1 MTEKSKE
8 ELLQMLHER
17 MKKEQQEYR
26 KWLLS
31 QSKKEILNL
40 APQYYVRE
48 QVIKEIGESD
58 PFGKIG
64 ERYLYMDQI
73 TVLLRSGT
81 PLVDICR
88 EYFSDIDLYSRY
100 DFAESVCAAIDNC
113 ANDLL
118 RNEFRERRDKG
129 IYTNE
134 PNNTY
139 ITDDEQEENT

>member
-8 ELLQMLHER
+8 ELLHILHER
-17 MKKEQQEYR
+17 MQKEQQKYR

-31 QSKKEILNL
+31 QRKNEILKL
-40 APQYYVRE
+40 APQFYVRE

-58 PFGKIG
+58 PLGKIG
-64 ERYLYMDQI
+64 ERYLYTDQI
-73 TVLLRSGT
+73 TVLLRSST
-81 PLVDICR
+81 PLAEICR

-118 RNEFRERRDKG
+118 RAEFRERRDKG

-139 ITDDEQEENT
+139 IPDNEEENT

>member
-1 MTEKSKE
+1 MTEKTKT
-8 ELLQMLHER
+8 ELLKILHER
-17 MKKEQQEYR
+17 MQKEQQKYR

-48 QVIKEIGESD
+48 QVVKEIDESE
-58 PFGKIG
+58 PTGKVG
-64 ERYLYMDQI
+64 ERYLYTDQI
-73 TVLLRSGT
+73 TVLLRSST
-81 PLVDICR
+81 PLADICR

-118 RNEFRERRDKG
+118 RAEFRERRDKG
-129 IYTNE
+129 IYTHE

-139 ITDDEQEENT
+139 ITEENT

>member
-1 MTEKSKE
+1 MPEKSKT
-8 ELLQMLHER
+8 ELLKILHER
-17 MKKEQQEYR
+17 MQKEQQEYR

-31 QSKKEILNL
+31 QSKNEILKL

-73 TVLLRSGT
+73 TVLLRSNT
-81 PLVDICR
+81 PLADICR

-100 DFAESVCAAIDNC
+100 DFAESVCAVIDNC

-129 IYTNE
+129 IYTHE

-139 ITDDEQEENT
+139 ITDNEEENT

>member
-8 ELLQMLHER
+8 ELLMMLHER
-17 MKKEQQEYR
+17 MQKEQQKYR

-31 QSKKEILNL
+31 QRKNEILKM

-48 QVIKEIGESD
+48 QAIKEIGESD
-58 PFGKIG
+58 PLGKIG
-64 ERYLYMDQI
+64 ERYLYTDQI
-73 TVLLRSGT
+73 TVLLRSSA
-81 PLVDICR
+81 PLDDICQ
-88 EYFSDIDLYSRY
+88 EYFSDIDLYRRY

-129 IYTNE
+129 IYTHE

>member
-1 MTEKSKE
+1 MTEKTKT
-8 ELLQMLHER
+8 ELLKILHER
-17 MKKEQQEYR
+17 MQKEQQKYR

-48 QVIKEIGESD
+48 QVVKEIDESE
-58 PFGKIG
+58 PTGKVG
-64 ERYLYMDQI
+64 ERYLYTDQI
-73 TVLLRSGT
+73 TVLLRSST
-81 PLVDICR
+81 PLADICR
-88 EYFSDIDLYSRY
+88 EYFSDTDLYSRY

-118 RNEFRERRDKG
+118 RAEFRERRDKG
-129 IYTNE
+129 IYTHE

-139 ITDDEQEENT
+139 ITEENT

>member
-1 MTEKSKE
+1 MPEKSKT
-8 ELLQMLHER
+8 ELLKILHER
-17 MKKEQQEYR
+17 MQKEQQEYR

-31 QSKKEILNL
+31 QSKNEILKL

-73 TVLLRSGT
+73 TVLLRSNT
-81 PLVDICR
+81 PLADICR

-100 DFAESVCAAIDNC
+100 DFAESVCAVIDNC

>member
-1 MTEKSKE
+1 MTEKSKK
-8 ELLQMLHER
+8 ELLHILHER
-17 MKKEQQEYR
+17 MQKEQRKYR

-31 QSKKEILNL
+31 QKKEEILKL

-48 QVIKEIGESD
+48 QIIKEIGESD
-58 PFGKIG
+58 PLGKIG
-64 ERYLYMDQI
+64 ERYLYTDQI
-73 TVLLRSGT
+73 TVLLRSNN
-81 PLVDICR
+81 PLAVICR

-100 DFAESVCAAIDNC
+100 DFAESARAAIDNC

-129 IYTNE
+129 IYTHE

-139 ITDDEQEENT
+139 INDNEEENT